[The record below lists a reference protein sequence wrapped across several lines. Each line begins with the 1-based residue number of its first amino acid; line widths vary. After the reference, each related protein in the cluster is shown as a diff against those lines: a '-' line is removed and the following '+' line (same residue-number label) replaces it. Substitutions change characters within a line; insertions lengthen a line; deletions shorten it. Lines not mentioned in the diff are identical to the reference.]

1 MYAHCNS
8 AQSMCSI
15 ELLFYIEFFLSV
27 STSNEHEEQLE
38 QELSSAQAQI
48 TELKNDLEKMKR
60 KLSVEKKQITGKN
73 NYNY

>member
-1 MYAHCNS
+1 MHIAIAHRVCLLLNS
-8 AQSMCSI
+8 CFI
-15 ELLFYIEFFLSV
+15 LNFFLSV